1 MLRKGVFVRLI
12 ISIFL
17 FVAGISTPLLAL
29 DTKAK
34 SAIVIDY
41 NTGIVLLEKN
51 ADQAMPPASMSK
63 LMTLNMVFE
72 ALDDGRLSM
81 DDKLPVSEHA
91 MSYGGSTMFLNTRD
105 KVRVEDLIRGV
116 IVLSGN
122 DACAVLAEA
131 LSGSETEFARAM
143 TVRAKQLGM
152 TQSSFGNSNGWPHP
166 NQKMSA
172 RDLATLATRLI
183 RDFPHYYGF
192 FSEREFTFDNRSPA
206 NRFNRNPLLKLDIGA
221 DGLKTGHTAA
231 AGYGVVGSA
240 TRNGRRIV
248 LMISG
253 LSSDEE
259 RAREAEKLVNWAF
272 RQFLEK
278 KILEAGEEAGEI
290 DVWLGKADKV
300 GLEIAND
307 VDLLLPIEALS
318 GLKGEIQLRE
328 PVEAPIE
335 KGQVMG
341 RMVIEVPKMPS
352 VEVDILASDSV
363 ERSGLM
369 SRFKLSASQVKRSL
383 LGILD

>member
-17 FVAGISTPLLAL
+17 FAAGISTPLLAL

>member
-17 FVAGISTPLLAL
+17 FAAGISTPLLAL

-221 DGLKTGHTAA
+221 DGLKTGHTAE